1 MSKTTKTDSYEA
13 HQQELD
19 PHRREELKRAMRE
32 TAARLRAR
40 GVLLTGQE
48 SSEELVAQLEA
59 VERFEKAVE
68 SRGGDLF
75 VDEGPGGV
83 TREPD
88 WRRRREPCSSIH
100 QSMAECPGDCLAWA
114 AVRRSN
120 AATSVSNG
128 LEADPPALEEPS

>member
-32 TAARLRAR
+32 TAARLRGR

-59 VERFEKAVE
+59 VER
-68 SRGGDLF
+68 
-75 VDEGPGGV
+75 
-83 TREPD
+83 
-88 WRRRREPCSSIH
+88 
-100 QSMAECPGDCLAWA
+100 
-114 AVRRSN
+114 RS
-120 AATSVSNG
+120 
-128 LEADPPALEEPS
+128 E